1 MAAVMGW
8 TWQEVAG
15 AACSRQ
21 NGPKAKKAATQTRR
35 RLTSLVATREVWLGS
50 ITDSPTAQWLEEIL
64 RKEIAKENGF
74 LKGVSYLIHDRGTI
88 YGGRVH
94 KILKEAGIR
103 GKWLPVRSQEL
114 NAFMESCVKS
124 FKRECADHIVFTSAG
139 QLEYCTREYLEWYN
153 HERPHRGLGGRMIHP
168 WPQAPDGEIVEFSR
182 LGGLLKSYRRV
193 KLAA

>member
-103 GKWLPVRSQEL
+103 GKWLPVRSPDL
-114 NAFMESCVKS
+114 NAFMESFVKS
-124 FKRECADHIVFTSAG
+124 YKRECADHIVFTSAG
-139 QLEYCTREYLEWYN
+139 QLEYCTREYLEW
-153 HERPHRGLGGRMIHP
+153 
-168 WPQAPDGEIVEFSR
+168 
-182 LGGLLKSYRRV
+182 
-193 KLAA
+193 